1 MSRKRKFDSLPCE
14 NDSWPPRKR
23 AALDRQ
29 SEYIIETLDRNMNGV
44 RSVGTNTVEDVPMR
58 RSPSQ
63 PVRHKTWDHEAKKLL
78 SKEDRLDHRKH
89 ITREDRMERMVDDIL
104 GYYCRHQDTRQL
116 NVWKMFCDLV
126 DYYCE

>member
-1 MSRKRKFDSLPCE
+1 MS
-14 NDSWPPRKR
+14 
-23 AALDRQ
+23 
-29 SEYIIETLDRNMNGV
+29 ETFHRNMDLGV
-44 RSVGTNTVEDVPMR
+44 RSHVGTNTVEDVPMRR